1 MAEQVK
7 SRRQLQGVVISDK
20 MDKTITVE
28 VKTYKN
34 HPIYGKRV
42 EYRKKCKAHDEREE
56 ANVGDVVVIEE
67 TRPLSATKYFRLLK
81 IVKKGE

>member
-28 VKTYKN
+28 VKT
-34 HPIYGKRV
+34 
-42 EYRKKCKAHDEREE
+42 
-56 ANVGDVVVIEE
+56 
-67 TRPLSATKYFRLLK
+67 
-81 IVKKGE
+81 

>member
-7 SRRQLQGVVISDK
+7 AKRQLQGVVISDK

-42 EYRKKCKAHDEREE
+42 EYRKKFKAHDEKEE
-56 ANVGDVVVIEE
+56 AKPGDVVIIEE
-67 TRPLSATKYFRLLK
+67 TRPLSATKYFRLIE